1 LPQNRLRSVQPP
13 PCSPIIRWQGKIE
26 QRSSTMPSFLSMSD
40 SASSPRRKTRTIYGD
55 GEMAEITRAFDWSQT
70 PLGPIDSW
78 PDVLLT
84 TVNLLLATRHPMF
97 LWWGP
102 ELIQFYNDG
111 YRPSIRED
119 KHPKAVGQRGMEC
132 WPEIWPIIGPQI
144 EAVMTQGESTWHR
157 NALVPIYRNGKLED
171 VYWTY
176 SYSPVRDSEGNIRG
190 TLVTCSETTDE
201 VLGEQRLR
209 LSEARFRTLIEQA
222 NVGFVI
228 GDLVGNLKYLNPA
241 MLKMLGYTAEEVQA
255 GLVRWS
261 DLTPPEYAELDARAV
276 QQLQEFGIAQPYEK
290 VYLTKDGREVPLL
303 MGAAMLAATDGRPAE
318 VASFMVELSELKRA
332 ESALRQSEKLAVVG
346 RLASSIAHEINNPL
360 EAVTNLLYLID
371 TESKPEEA
379 KGYVRM
385 AQQELARV
393 ANITTQT
400 LRFHRQSTNAR
411 TAFLAQIIEGVLALF
426 HGRLVNA
433 GIEVE
438 RQYHDASPVLC
449 YEGDIRQVFT
459 NVFSNAMDATS
470 AGGKIIVRE
479 RNATDW
485 RSGEHGVRITI
496 ADTGH
501 GMSPQTRKMIFDPFF
516 TTKGITGTGLGL
528 WVSAEILSKHHAKV
542 FIRSRQK
549 QPGQGTVFS
558 IFFPHNGVLESTVN
572 EPASPQPHAVEKR
585 S

>member
-1 LPQNRLRSVQPP
+1 M
-13 PCSPIIRWQGKIE
+13 
-26 QRSSTMPSFLSMSD
+26 RSSLPISD
-40 SASSPRRKTRTIYGD
+40 SAPFRYKARQIYGN
-55 GEMAEITRAFDWSQT
+55 GEMAELTRAFDWSQT

-84 TVNLLLATRHPMF
+84 TVNLLLATRNPMF

-119 KHPKAVGQRGMEC
+119 KHPKALGQRGKEC
-132 WPEIWPIIGPQI
+132 WPEIWHIIGPQI

-157 NALVPIYRNGKLED
+157 NALIPIYRNGKLED

-190 TLVTCSETTDE
+190 TLVTCNETTEE

-209 LSEARFRTLIEQA
+209 QSEARFRSLVEQA

-241 MLKMLGYTAEEVQA
+241 MLEMLGYTAEEVQA

-261 DLTPPEYAELDARAV
+261 DLTPPEYAEMDARAV

-290 VYLTKDGREVPLL
+290 AYLTKDGRKIPLL
-303 MGAAMLAATDGRPAE
+303 MGAAMLDATDGRPAE
-318 VASFMVELSELKRA
+318 VASFMVELSELKRT

-371 TESKPEEA
+371 HESLPEEL
-379 KGYVRM
+379 KKYVRM

-400 LRFHRQSTNAR
+400 LRFHRQSTNAK

-426 HGRLVNA
+426 HGRLLNA

-438 RQYHDASPVLC
+438 RQYHDAMPVLC
-449 YEGDIRQVFT
+449 YESDIRQVFT
-459 NVFSNAMDATS
+459 NLLSNAMDATTP
-470 AGGKIIVRE
+470 GGKVIVRE
-479 RNATDW
+479 RNVTDW
-485 RSGEHGVRITI
+485 RTGERGVRITI

-501 GMSPQTRKMIFDPFF
+501 GMSAQTRRMIFDPFF

-528 WVSAEILSKHHAKV
+528 WVSAEILKKHRASISV
-542 FIRSRQK
+542 RSRQDG
-549 QPGQGTVFS
+549 PGQGTVFS
-558 IFFPHNGVLESTVN
+558 IFFPQNGVL
-572 EPASPQPHAVEKR
+572 
-585 S
+585 